1 MADGKDL
8 VWIDKRLVPQMEF
21 IEDVLKLK
29 KDDIQKEIDKLVD
42 STQTLTTDNIDTSL
56 LELKLHAQKVR
67 DEYKKTVDEELD
79 KTDELWEECDKKL
92 CNSKTNIKGIKD
104 SFYSLEQEINTLT
117 KRLNDLPIYKLE
129 QFMDLLDRFNGY
141 SDEQKELLKIMLC
154 KEN

>member
-8 VWIDKRLVPQMEF
+8 VWVKKELIPQLEF
-21 IEDVLKLK
+21 IEDILKLK

-67 DEYKKTVDEELD
+67 DEYKKTVDDELE
-79 KTDELWEECDKKL
+79 KTDKLWEDCDEKL
-92 CNSKTNIKGIKD
+92 YNSKTKISDVKD
-104 SFYSLEQEINTLT
+104 SFYSLRQEINAITE
-117 KRLNDLPIYKLE
+117 KLNDLPLYKLE

-141 SDEQKELLKIMLC
+141 SDEQKELLKIMLN
-154 KEN
+154 K

>member
-8 VWIDKRLVPQMEF
+8 VWIDKRLVPQIEF

-42 STQTLTTDNIDTSL
+42 STQALTTDNIDTSL

-67 DEYKKTVDEELD
+67 NEYKKTVDEELE
-79 KTDELWEECDKKL
+79 KTDKLWEECDKNL
-92 CNSKTNIKGIKD
+92 YNSKTNIKDIKD
-104 SFYSLEQEINTLT
+104 SFYSLEQEIDTLT

-141 SDEQKELLKIMLC
+141 SDEQRELLKIMLN
-154 KEN
+154 K

>member
-8 VWIDKRLVPQMEF
+8 VWIDKRLVPQIEF

-67 DEYKKTVDEELD
+67 NEYKKTVDEELE
-79 KTDELWEECDKKL
+79 KTDKLWEECDKNL
-92 CNSKTNIKGIKD
+92 YNSKTNIKDIKD
-104 SFYSLEQEINTLT
+104 SFYSLEKEIDTLT
-117 KRLNDLPIYKLE
+117 NRLNDLPIYKLE

-141 SDEQKELLKIMLC
+141 SDEQRELLKIMLN
-154 KEN
+154 K

>member
-8 VWIDKRLVPQMEF
+8 VWVDKRLVPQIEF

-42 STQTLTTDNIDTSL
+42 STQALTTDNIDTSL

-67 DEYKKTVDEELD
+67 NEYKKTVDEELE
-79 KTDELWEECDKKL
+79 KTDKLWEECDKNL
-92 CNSKTNIKGIKD
+92 YNSKTNIKDIKD

-117 KRLNDLPIYKLE
+117 NRLNDLPIYKLE

-141 SDEQKELLKIMLC
+141 SDEQRELLKIMLN
-154 KEN
+154 K

>member
-8 VWIDKRLVPQMEF
+8 VWVDKRLVPQIEF

-67 DEYKKTVDEELD
+67 NEYKKTVDEELE
-79 KTDELWEECDKKL
+79 KTDKLWEECDKNL
-92 CNSKTNIKGIKD
+92 YNSKTNIKDIKD
-104 SFYSLEQEINTLT
+104 SFYSLEQEIDTLT

-141 SDEQKELLKIMLC
+141 SDEQKELLKIMLN
-154 KEN
+154 K

>member
-8 VWIDKRLVPQMEF
+8 VWVDKRLVPQIEF

-67 DEYKKTVDEELD
+67 NEYKKTVDEELE
-79 KTDELWEECDKKL
+79 KTDKLWEECDKNL
-92 CNSKTNIKGIKD
+92 YNSKTNIKDIKD
-104 SFYSLEQEINTLT
+104 SFYSLEQEIDTLT
-117 KRLNDLPIYKLE
+117 KRLKDLPIYKLE

-141 SDEQKELLKIMLC
+141 SDEQRELLKIMLN
-154 KEN
+154 K

>member
-8 VWIDKRLVPQMEF
+8 VWIDKRLVPQIEF

-67 DEYKKTVDEELD
+67 NEYKKTVDEELE
-79 KTDELWEECDKKL
+79 KTDKLWEECDEKL
-92 CNSKTNIKGIKD
+92 YNSKTNIKDIKD
-104 SFYSLEQEINTLT
+104 SFYSLEQEIDTLT

-141 SDEQKELLKIMLC
+141 SDEQRELLKIMLN
-154 KEN
+154 K

>member
-67 DEYKKTVDEELD
+67 NEYKKTVDEELE
-79 KTDELWEECDKKL
+79 KTDKLWEECDEKL
-92 CNSKTNIKGIKD
+92 CNSKTSVKDIKD
-104 SFYSLEQEINTLT
+104 SFYSLEQEIDTLT

-141 SDEQKELLKIMLC
+141 SDEQKELLKIMLN
-154 KEN
+154 K

>member
-8 VWIDKRLVPQMEF
+8 VWVDKRLVPQIEF

-42 STQTLTTDNIDTSL
+42 STQALTTDNIDTSL

-67 DEYKKTVDEELD
+67 NEYKKTVDEELE
-79 KTDELWEECDKKL
+79 KTDKLWEECDKNL
-92 CNSKTNIKGIKD
+92 YNSKTNIKDIKD
-104 SFYSLEQEINTLT
+104 SFYSLEQEIDTLT
-117 KRLNDLPIYKLE
+117 NRLNDLPIYKLE

-141 SDEQKELLKIMLC
+141 SDEQRELLKIMLN
-154 KEN
+154 K

>member
-8 VWIDKRLVPQMEF
+8 VWVDKRLVPQIEF

-79 KTDELWEECDKKL
+79 KTDRLWEDCDEKL
-92 CNSKTNIKGIKD
+92 CNSKTKIKDIKD

-141 SDEQKELLKIMLC
+141 SDEQKEFLKIMLN
-154 KEN
+154 K